1 MGCAWETP
9 RSPGTPLRSTCC
21 PSELASCSS
30 MESPQGWERVL
41 SHFSEKTV
49 RSPACH
55 GVSSTTAAGYGLS
68 RDFRPSAE
76 RNKLQV
82 VPDVRPLTLP
92 QSFQL
97 SLTTGQYFGRSELLK
112 RWSSPAFT
120 PKRIGFFV
128 FWVFFWQDDSCAH
141 ISHGQRSLAD
151 FNS

>member
-1 MGCAWETP
+1 M
-9 RSPGTPLRSTCC
+9 
-21 PSELASCSS
+21 
-30 MESPQGWERVL
+30 L

-128 FWVFFWQDDSCAH
+128 FWVFFGRMIVVHIYPMARGAWQTLIHRVAK
-141 ISHGQRSLAD
+141 IGP
-151 FNS
+151 